1 MLHSG
6 RVSRWHLSGGYTV
19 NCFLY
24 LAGNRLLYY
33 MPRCFSITLI
43 WTIRKLQSALLPEVM
58 HFLNYEGEAKYITA
72 CILYKE
78 WRTSNRRQTHSHT
91 QAAKDVCETYRAPNV
106 ALAFLKF
113 NTDTTGARQHMTSA
127 LLLYLNTCAIT
138 KSNSPHNAKHTW
150 YSPHLINTQQ
160 ILLFLPKTFLS
171 WDQAPEQTVV
181 THCIYITL

>member
-113 NTDTTGARQHMTSA
+113 NTRVTQIPQELDNIWP
-127 LLLYLNTCAIT
+127 LLCCCIWTLVL
-138 KSNSPHNAKHTW
+138 SPKATAHIMQNIHGTLHT
-150 YSPHLINTQQ
+150 
-160 ILLFLPKTFLS
+160 
-171 WDQAPEQTVV
+171 
-181 THCIYITL
+181 